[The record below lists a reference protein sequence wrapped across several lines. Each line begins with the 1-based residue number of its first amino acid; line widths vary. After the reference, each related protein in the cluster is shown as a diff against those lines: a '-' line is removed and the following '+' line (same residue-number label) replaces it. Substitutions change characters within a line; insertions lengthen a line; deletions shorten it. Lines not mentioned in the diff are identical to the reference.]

1 MAEIHSDLEIST
13 CDPFK
18 FKMDKFMRVVSICI
32 VSIYMENSIRMKNV
46 KNELD
51 LMIIPTELSDRLVS
65 IPDLAESILK
75 RG

>member
-1 MAEIHSDLEIST
+1 MAEIHRDWDIST
-13 CDPFK
+13 CDHFK
-18 FKMDKFMRVVSICI
+18 FKMDKFMRVVKICI
-32 VSIYMENSIRMKNV
+32 VSIYMENSIWMKSV

-75 RG
+75 RR